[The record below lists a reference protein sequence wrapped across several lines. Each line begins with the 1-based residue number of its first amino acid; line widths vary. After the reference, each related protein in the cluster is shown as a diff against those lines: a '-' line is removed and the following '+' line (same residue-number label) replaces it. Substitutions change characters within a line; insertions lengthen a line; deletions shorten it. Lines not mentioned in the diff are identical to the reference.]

1 MGMLLARLGIAAALL
16 LTSSG
21 AVEAQ
26 ETAETQAD
34 GSAFIPAPMNPA
46 ADGAVSGINHFTLDL
61 FKRMG
66 QPNDNLFLS
75 PASVSTAMAL
85 AYRGARGVTADELRR
100 VLYFS
105 APPET
110 YLSVQ
115 APILRAMTF
124 SATGREL
131 STNNSLWVQDG
142 LSLNPAYLADTAA
155 NAGAGL
161 WQVDYRADP
170 DRARVTINQ
179 WVSDKTHDRINNLL
193 SPEDVTNKT
202 RAILVNTIYWKGH
215 WETAFPIA
223 ATKTQPFHL
232 LDGETIPA
240 LLMHQEA
247 GYQVLER
254 NGVKA
259 IDLPYRGGEVSM
271 TVLMPNRAGGLP
283 AFEAGLTDA
292 TLTRW
297 LAALDASEARPT
309 IVTLPKMHLEWSG
322 DLVGAFKALGVSA
335 AFDARADFYGM
346 AAVPSDQVLA
356 IGHIIHQTWLDV
368 DEEVSEAAAATAVV
382 EDVIVTRL
390 LNPPKPKPPFVFR
403 ADKPFLFLLR
413 DRRTHAILFIG
424 RYTGPTKAS

>member
-1 MGMLLARLGIAAALL
+1 MLLARLGIAAALL

-21 AVEAQ
+21 AVQAQ
-26 ETAETQAD
+26 EAVETQAD

-66 QPNDNLFLS
+66 RPTDNLFLS
-75 PASVSTAMAL
+75 PASVSTAMTL
-85 AYRGARGVTADELRR
+85 AYRGARGDTADELRR

-110 YLSVQ
+110 YLSIQ

-124 SATGREL
+124 SASGREL

-142 LSLNPAYLADTAA
+142 LSMNPAYLADTAA

-161 WQVDYRADP
+161 WRVDYRADP

-179 WVSDKTHDRINNLL
+179 WVSGKTHDRINNLL
-193 SPEDVTNKT
+193 SPDNVTKAT
-202 RAILVNTIYWKGH
+202 RAILVNTIYWKAN
-215 WETAFPIA
+215 WATDFPSA
-223 ATKTQPFHL
+223 ATKSEPFHL
-232 LDGETIPA
+232 LEGKRIPA
-240 LLMHQEA
+240 LLMHREA
-247 GYQVLER
+247 DYQVLER

-259 IDLPYRGGEVSM
+259 INLPYRNGEVAM
-271 TVLMPNRAGGLP
+271 TVLMPNKASGLSG
-283 AFEAGLTDA
+283 FEAGLTNV
-292 TLTRW
+292 TLTHW
-297 LAALDASEARPT
+297 LAELDTAEYRPT
-309 IVTLPKMHLEWSG
+309 ILTLPKMHLQWRG
-322 DLVGAFKALGVSA
+322 DLVETFQAMGLRA
-335 AFDARADFYGM
+335 AFDARADFSGM
-346 AAVPSDQVLA
+346 ATLPPGQVLA
-356 IGHIIHQTWLDV
+356 IGGIIHQTWLDV
-368 DEEVSEAAAATAVV
+368 DEKGSEAAAATAVV
-382 EDVIVTRL
+382 DVIITGKLR
-390 LNPPKPKPPFVFR
+390 NAPEPKPPFVFR